1 MDLEILS
8 YLTWREVLMAIVA
21 LLAVYILVT
30 FRRIQR
36 LKNENADRLPGHAA
50 QSAIKAYT
58 TVDEALPDT
67 SVAQPLIDTPLPQDA
82 AGHAAQDVT
91 SQEMA
96 GVSRLETLEQ
106 DVAQLR
112 RELGS
117 MREEL
122 QTLRDEHRR
131 AFGKAQLAQN
141 ASPFYSD
148 AMQMAM
154 QGQGAAD
161 ISALCG
167 ISRAE
172 ADLVVALARNRD
184 QPLG

>member
-8 YLTWREVLMAIVA
+8 YLTWREVLVAIVA

-36 LKNENADRLPGHAA
+36 LKNESADRLPGHAA

-67 SVAQPLIDTPLPQDA
+67 SVAQPLIDTPLP
-82 AGHAAQDVT
+82 QDVT